1 VPADAHCAD
10 LIVQLADH
18 VARAGA
24 SADNAETLRDL
35 VAEHPNAAGAA
46 YMRATKLTRDAL
58 SEHERDRWNDVAQTI
73 ATAAAAS
80 DITIQT
86 QARPRDERLHP

>member
-1 VPADAHCAD
+1 
-10 LIVQLADH
+10 
-18 VARAGA
+18 
-24 SADNAETLRDL
+24 
-35 VAEHPNAAGAA
+35 
-46 YMRATKLTRDAL
+46 MRATKLTRDAL